1 MVLGAVRELLGQ
13 IFSVLAY
20 MFFRNIASAPAITYV
35 AVMFTTV
42 FANRR
47 ITACTLLAC
56 NRLLLHSTLR
66 VSISLLLYSLLGLYN
81 LDPARGD
88 V

>member
-13 IFSVLAY
+13 IFSVLLY
-20 MFFRNIASAPAITYV
+20 MFFRNIASAPAIAYV
-35 AVMFTTV
+35 AVMFVMV

-47 ITACTLLAC
+47 TAACTLLAC

-66 VSISLLLYSLLGLYN
+66 VSVSLLLYGLLGLYN
-81 LDPARGD
+81 LDPARGN